1 MKYLLLSFPLLTGCE
16 SISWAATEPSVQT
29 AIVDTAQKAVTGDW
43 TGAAVGSVTTIGAL
57 ITVIAGKYLRDA
69 LRNSQPGSIV

>member
-16 SISWAATEPSVQT
+16 SMSWAATDPGVQT

-43 TGAAVGSVTTIGAL
+43 TGAAVGSVTTIGT
-57 ITVIAGKYLRDA
+57 IFTVIAGKLLRDA
-69 LRNSQPGSIV
+69 MKNSKPGSIV